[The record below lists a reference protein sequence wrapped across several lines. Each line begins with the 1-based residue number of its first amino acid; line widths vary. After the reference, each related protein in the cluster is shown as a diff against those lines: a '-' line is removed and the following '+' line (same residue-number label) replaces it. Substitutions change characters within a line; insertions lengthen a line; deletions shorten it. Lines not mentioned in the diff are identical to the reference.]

1 MHDADRDADDEDA
14 AKVTYIYADDEG
26 DEENEQDEEDEEDE
40 RRGA

>member
-1 MHDADRDADDEDA
+1 MMR
-14 AKVTYIYADDEG
+14 TGMRMMRMRQRLRIYTDDEG

>member
-14 AKVTYIYADDEG
+14 AKVTLYTDDEG